1 MHRRGRNHAKPQHQW
16 TEYVRRGGARY
27 AATLGHPRTIADD
40 RHQIRLR
47 RRPVPRLH
55 GSRQRRSG
63 AILPDRDQR
72 RRRQEDYHHRRPQ
85 RQGRSSLAEGLDRR
99 AGAAMRL
106 LPVRPD
112 HAGSGTAFQ
121 EPEADQ
127 GRSGGA
133 YGRQS
138 LPLHDLFAHPEGDHA
153 RRVRNAYRLQR
164 GNRAEGNMNRHVKI
178 TAPGPADLSRR
189 SFMVGSAAAGLA
201 LGYSIV
207 PGMLGADQA
216 LAATSNFD
224 PSVWYSIAPDGM
236 RTGTRRKADMGEPL
250 ASTMAQI
257 ISEELGSSWKDMR
270 VQLASNDPKF
280 NDPVLGAQI
289 TGGSWSTMMNFDAM
303 SRAGAAGRMA
313 WTEAAAAT
321 MGVPASEL
329 IVRDSVI
336 SHPKSKKSMTFADV
350 VKSGKATKTFTP
362 DELKAIKLKTPD
374 QYTMIGVSVPQ
385 LDIPSKTNG
394 TAKYGIDVMLPGMVY
409 GKVVTPPVRYGAIVK
424 AVDDSEAKKVPGF
437 IKAVTLDDKTGTT
450 TGWVVAVANT
460 YANARKAADALK
472 VTYDGGPNAKLSSE
486 SLFAEAKRLQ
496 ALDDSG
502 QFFVKD
508 GDTAAAFGTAAKTME
523 AEYTTNINIH
533 APMEPMN
540 ATAQLQGDIW
550 HIYSGNQFAT
560 RSGAIAAG
568 AAGVDPKFVVMHQ
581 MWLGGGFGRRLGADL
596 MVPAVQAAKAGGKP
610 VKVIF
615 SREDDMTMDFSR
627 PLTFQKIKAGL
638 DADGKLIAMNH
649 DVVSAWPTKRWGIPD
664 FLSPSADKKG
674 GLDAFTVN
682 GADFFYSVPNHNV
695 RAILNEM
702 AHNATPSGQLRSVA
716 PGWTFWAVESMVDEI
731 AHAVGKDPAQ
741 YRIDMLDG
749 KGANAGGAQRLR
761 NTLLAAMGLSGYGTR
776 QLPKGEGMGVACV
789 SSQERA
795 TASWTAC
802 VAHVA
807 VAPSGEVKVKKLT
820 VATDVGTQVHPDNI
834 RAQVEGA
841 ALWGLSLAMYEKAT
855 PKDGGIEQTNFDTY
869 TPLRMSQVPE
879 VAITVIANGEK
890 PTGVG
895 EPAVTVVAPAI
906 GNAIFNACGARVRS
920 LPITAEAVKG
930 AMKA

>member
-1 MHRRGRNHAKPQHQW
+1 
-16 TEYVRRGGARY
+16 
-27 AATLGHPRTIADD
+27 
-40 RHQIRLR
+40 
-47 RRPVPRLH
+47 
-55 GSRQRRSG
+55 
-63 AILPDRDQR
+63 
-72 RRRQEDYHHRRPQ
+72 
-85 RQGRSSLAEGLDRR
+85 
-99 AGAAMRL
+99 
-106 LPVRPD
+106 
-112 HAGSGTAFQ
+112 
-121 EPEADQ
+121 
-127 GRSGGA
+127 
-133 YGRQS
+133 
-138 LPLHDLFAHPEGDHA
+138 
-153 RRVRNAYRLQR
+153 
-164 GNRAEGNMNRHVKI
+164 MNTHVKI
-178 TAPGPADLSRR
+178 TQAIAGQQPADLSRR
-189 SFMVGSAAAGLA
+189 SFLVGTAAAGLA
-201 LGYSIV
+201 LGYSAV
-207 PGMLGADQA
+207 PGLLGGDTA
-216 LAATSNFD
+216 LAAAGNFD
-224 PSVWYSIAPDGM
+224 PSVWYSIAPDGIV
-236 RTGTRRKADMGEPL
+236 TVTCGKADMGQHI

-303 SRAGAAGRMA
+303 SRAGAAGRIA
-313 WTEAAAAT
+313 LTEAASAA
-321 MGVPASEL
+321 MGVPAADL
-329 IVRDSVI
+329 VVRESTI
-336 SHPKSKKSMTFADV
+336 SDPMSMKSMTFAEI

-374 QYTMIGVSVPQ
+374 EYTKIGVSVPQ
-385 LDIPSKTNG
+385 IDIPSKTNG

-409 GKVVTPPVRYGAIVK
+409 GKIVTPPVRYGATVK
-424 AVDDSEAKKVPGF
+424 SVDDSAAKKVPGF

-450 TGWVVAVANT
+450 SGWVVAVANT
-460 YANARKAADALK
+460 FANARKAADALK
-472 VTYDGGPNAKLSSE
+472 ITYDGGPNAKLSSE
-486 SLFAEAKRLQ
+486 SLLAEARRLQ

-502 QFFVKD
+502 LFFVKD
-508 GDTAAAFGTAAKTME
+508 GDTAAAFGTAAKVIE

-550 HIYSGNQFAT
+550 HLYSGNQFAT

-568 AAGVDPKFVVMHQ
+568 AAGVDPKYVVLHQ
-581 MWLGGGFGRRLGADL
+581 SWLGGGFGRRLDADM
-596 MVPAVQAAKAGGKP
+596 MVPAVQAAKAVGKP
-610 VKVIF
+610 VKVIY
-615 SREDDMTMDFSR
+615 SRENDMTMDFSR
-627 PLTFQKIKAGL
+627 PLTFQKVKAGL
-638 DADGKLIAMNH
+638 DGDGKLIALNH

-664 FLSPSADKKG
+664 FLTPSVDKKG
-674 GLDAFTVN
+674 GLDGFTVN
-682 GADFFYSVPNHNV
+682 GADFFYTVPNHNV

-716 PGWTFWAVESMVDEI
+716 PGWTFWAVESMVDEL

-749 KGANAGGAQRLR
+749 KGDNAGGAQRLR
-761 NTLLAAMGLSGYGTR
+761 NTLLAAMGMSGYGTR

-789 SSQERA
+789 SSQERK

-855 PKDGGIEQTNFDTY
+855 LKDGGIEQTNFDTY

-879 VAITVIANGEK
+879 VAISVIANGEHA
-890 PTGVG
+890 TGVG
-895 EPAVTVVAPAI
+895 EPAVTVIAPALA
-906 GNAIFNACGARVRS
+906 NAIFNACGARVRS

-930 AMKA
+930 AMSA

>member
-1 MHRRGRNHAKPQHQW
+1 
-16 TEYVRRGGARY
+16 
-27 AATLGHPRTIADD
+27 
-40 RHQIRLR
+40 
-47 RRPVPRLH
+47 
-55 GSRQRRSG
+55 
-63 AILPDRDQR
+63 
-72 RRRQEDYHHRRPQ
+72 
-85 RQGRSSLAEGLDRR
+85 
-99 AGAAMRL
+99 
-106 LPVRPD
+106 
-112 HAGSGTAFQ
+112 
-121 EPEADQ
+121 
-127 GRSGGA
+127 
-133 YGRQS
+133 
-138 LPLHDLFAHPEGDHA
+138 
-153 RRVRNAYRLQR
+153 
-164 GNRAEGNMNRHVKI
+164 MNTHVKV
-178 TAPGPADLSRR
+178 TQANTPAQPADLSRR
-189 SFMVGSAAAGLA
+189 SFLVGTAAAGLA
-201 LGYSIV
+201 LGYSAV
-207 PGMLGADQA
+207 PGLLGADA
-216 LAATSNFD
+216 AFAATGNFD
-224 PSVWYSIAPDGM
+224 PSVWYSIAPDGIV
-236 RTGTRRKADMGEPL
+236 TVTCGKADMGQHI

-303 SRAGAAGRMA
+303 SRAGAAGRIA
-313 WTEAAAAT
+313 LTEAAASA
-321 MGVPASEL
+321 MGVPAAEL
-329 IVRDSVI
+329 VARDSTI
-336 SHPKSKKSMTFADV
+336 SHPKSKKSMTFADI
-350 VKSGKATKTFTP
+350 VKSGKITKTFTP
-362 DELKAIKLKTPD
+362 DELKAIVLKRAD

-409 GKVVTPPVRYGAIVK
+409 GRVVTPPVRFGATVK
-424 AVDDSEAKKVPGF
+424 SVDDSEAKKVKGF
-437 IKAVTLDDKTGTT
+437 IKAVTLDDKTATT
-450 TGWVVAVANT
+450 SGWVVAVADT

-472 VTYDGGPNAKLSSE
+472 ITYDGGPNAKLSSD
-486 SLFAEAKRLQ
+486 SLLTEAKRLQ

-502 QFFVKD
+502 LFFVKQ
-508 GDTAAAFGTAAKTME
+508 GDTAAAFGTAAKVME
-523 AEYTTNINIH
+523 AEYTTSINIH
-533 APMEPMN
+533 APLEPMN

-581 MWLGGGFGRRLGADL
+581 MWLGGGFGRRLDADM
-596 MVPAVQAAKAGGKP
+596 MVPAVQAAIAVGKP
-610 VKVIF
+610 VKVIY
-615 SREDDMTMDFSR
+615 SRENDMTMDFSR
-627 PLTFQKIKAGL
+627 PLTFQKVKAGL
-638 DADGKLIAMNH
+638 DGDGKLIALNH

-664 FLSPSADKKG
+664 FLTPSVDKKG
-674 GLDAFTVN
+674 GLDGFTVN
-682 GADFFYSVPNHNV
+682 GADFFYTVPNHNV

-716 PGWTFWAVESMVDEI
+716 PGWTFWAVESMVDEL

-749 KGANAGGAQRLR
+749 AGANAGGAQRLR
-761 NTLLAAMGLSGYGTR
+761 NTLLAAMGMAGYGTR

-807 VAPSGEVKVKKLT
+807 VSPSGEVKVKKLT

-855 PKDGGIEQTNFDTY
+855 LKDGGIEQTNFDSY

-879 VAITVIANGEK
+879 VAVNVIANGEK
-890 PTGVG
+890 ATGVG
-895 EPAVTVVAPAI
+895 EPAVTVIAPAL
-906 GNAIFNACGARVRS
+906 GNAIFNACGARVRA
-920 LPITAEAVKG
+920 LPITAESVKA
-930 AMKA
+930 AMSKA

>member
-1 MHRRGRNHAKPQHQW
+1 
-16 TEYVRRGGARY
+16 
-27 AATLGHPRTIADD
+27 
-40 RHQIRLR
+40 
-47 RRPVPRLH
+47 
-55 GSRQRRSG
+55 
-63 AILPDRDQR
+63 
-72 RRRQEDYHHRRPQ
+72 
-85 RQGRSSLAEGLDRR
+85 
-99 AGAAMRL
+99 
-106 LPVRPD
+106 
-112 HAGSGTAFQ
+112 
-121 EPEADQ
+121 
-127 GRSGGA
+127 
-133 YGRQS
+133 
-138 LPLHDLFAHPEGDHA
+138 
-153 RRVRNAYRLQR
+153 
-164 GNRAEGNMNRHVKI
+164 MNTHVKI
-178 TAPGPADLSRR
+178 ATENVSNEPADLSRR
-189 SFMVGSAAAGLA
+189 SFLVGTAAAGLA
-201 LGYSIV
+201 LGYSAV

-216 LAATSNFD
+216 FAAAGNFD
-224 PSVWYSIAPDGM
+224 PSVWYSIAPDGIV
-236 RTGTRRKADMGEPL
+236 TVTCGKADMGQHI

-257 ISEELGSSWKDMR
+257 VAEELGSNWKDMR

-303 SRAGAAGRMA
+303 SRAGAAGRIA
-313 WTEAAAAT
+313 LTDAAAAS

-329 IVRDSVI
+329 VVHDSSI
-336 SHPKSKKSMTFADV
+336 SHPKSKKSMSFAEI

-362 DELKAIKLKTPD
+362 DELKAIKLKSPD
-374 QYTMIGVSVPQ
+374 QYTLIGVSVPQ

-409 GKVVTPPVRYGAIVK
+409 GKVVTPPVRYGATVK
-424 AVDDSEAKKVPGF
+424 AVDDAAAKKVPGF
-437 IKAVTLDDKTGTT
+437 IKAVTLDDKTGST

-472 VTYDGGPNAKLSSE
+472 ISYDGGPNAKLSSK
-486 SLFAEAKRLQ
+486 SLLTEAKRLQ
-496 ALDDSG
+496 ALDNSG

-508 GDTAAAFGTAAKTME
+508 GDTAAAFGTAAKVME
-523 AEYTTNINIH
+523 AEYTTSINIH
-533 APMEPMN
+533 APLEPMN
-540 ATAQLQGDIW
+540 ATAELKGDIW

-568 AAGVDPKFVVMHQ
+568 AAEVDPKFVVMHQ
-581 MWLGGGFGRRLGADL
+581 MWLGGGFGRRLDADM
-596 MVPAVQAAKAGGKP
+596 MVPAVQAAKAVGKP
-610 VKVIF
+610 VKVIY
-615 SREDDMTMDFSR
+615 SRENDMTMDYSR
-627 PLTFQKIKAGL
+627 PLTFQKVKAGL
-638 DADGKLIAMNH
+638 DADGKLIALNH

-664 FLSPSADKKG
+664 FLSPSVDKKG
-674 GLDAFTVN
+674 PLDAFTVN

-716 PGWTFWAVESMVDEI
+716 PGWTFWAVESMIDEL
-731 AHAVGKDPAQ
+731 AHAAGKDPAE
-741 YRIDMLDG
+741 YRIALLDG
-749 KGANAGGAQRLR
+749 KGKNDGGAQRLR
-761 NTLLAAMGLSGYGTR
+761 NTLLAAMGLAGYGTK

-855 PKDGGIEQTNFDTY
+855 LKDGGIEQTNFDTY
-869 TPLRMSQVPE
+869 TPLRMSQMPE
-879 VAITVIANGEK
+879 VAVNVIANGEK
-890 PTGVG
+890 ATGVG
-895 EPAVTVVAPAI
+895 EPAVTVIAPAL

-920 LPITAEAVKG
+920 LPITAEAVK
-930 AMKA
+930 ANMKA

>member
-1 MHRRGRNHAKPQHQW
+1 
-16 TEYVRRGGARY
+16 
-27 AATLGHPRTIADD
+27 
-40 RHQIRLR
+40 
-47 RRPVPRLH
+47 
-55 GSRQRRSG
+55 
-63 AILPDRDQR
+63 
-72 RRRQEDYHHRRPQ
+72 
-85 RQGRSSLAEGLDRR
+85 
-99 AGAAMRL
+99 
-106 LPVRPD
+106 
-112 HAGSGTAFQ
+112 
-121 EPEADQ
+121 
-127 GRSGGA
+127 
-133 YGRQS
+133 
-138 LPLHDLFAHPEGDHA
+138 
-153 RRVRNAYRLQR
+153 
-164 GNRAEGNMNRHVKI
+164 MNTHVKI
-178 TAPGPADLSRR
+178 ADVTTGRESADLSRR
-189 SFMVGSAAAGLA
+189 SFLVGTAAAGLA
-201 LGYSIV
+201 LGYSAV

-216 LAATSNFD
+216 LAAPANFD
-224 PSVWYSIAPDGM
+224 PSVWYSIAPDGIV
-236 RTGTRRKADMGEPL
+236 TVTCGKADMGQHI

-257 ISEELGSSWKDMR
+257 ICEELGANWKDMR

-303 SRAGAAGRMA
+303 SRAGAAGRIA
-313 WTEAAAAT
+313 LTDAAAAA

-329 IVRDSVI
+329 VVRDSVI
-336 SHPKSKKSMTFADV
+336 SNPKSRKSTTFAEV
-350 VKSGKATKTFTP
+350 VKSGKITKTFTP
-362 DELKAIKLKTPD
+362 DELKAIKLKTAD

-394 TAKYGIDVMLPGMVY
+394 SAKYGIDVMLPGMVY
-409 GKVVTPPVRYGAIVK
+409 GALVTPPVRYGATVK
-424 AVDDSEAKKVPGF
+424 SVDDSAAKKVPGF

-460 YANARKAADALK
+460 YVNARKAAEALK
-472 VTYDGGPNAKLSSE
+472 VIYDGGPNAKLSSQ
-486 SLFAEAKRLQ
+486 SLLDEAKRLQ
-496 ALDDSG
+496 SLDDSG
-502 QFFVKD
+502 LFFVKD
-508 GDTAAAFGTAAKTME
+508 GDTAAAFGTAAKVME

-533 APMEPMN
+533 APLEPMT
-540 ATAQLQGDIW
+540 ATAQQQGDIW
-550 HIYSGNQFAT
+550 HIYTGNQFAT

-581 MWLGGGFGRRLGADL
+581 MWLGGGFGRRLDAD
-596 MVPAVQAAKAGGKP
+596 MTVPAVQAAKAVGKP
-610 VKVIF
+610 VKVIY
-615 SREDDMTMDFSR
+615 SRENDMTMDFSR

-638 DADGKLIAMNH
+638 DGDGKLIAMNH

-664 FLSPSADKKG
+664 FLTPSVDKKG
-674 GLDAFTVN
+674 GLDGFTVN
-682 GADFFYSVPNHNV
+682 GADFFYTVPNHNV

-716 PGWTFWAVESMVDEI
+716 PGWTFWAVESMVDEL
-731 AHAVGKDPAQ
+731 AHSVGKDPAQ

-761 NTLLAAMGLSGYGTR
+761 NTLLAAMGMSGYGTKE
-776 QLPKGEGMGVACV
+776 LPKGEGMGVACV

-807 VAPSGEVKVKKLT
+807 VAPSGEIKVKKLT

-841 ALWGLSLAMYEKAT
+841 ALWGLSLALYEKAT
-855 PKDGGIEQTNFDTY
+855 LKDGGIEQTNFDTY

-879 VAITVIANGEK
+879 VAVSVIANGDK
-890 PTGVG
+890 ATGVG
-895 EPAVTVVAPAI
+895 EPAVTVIAPAI
-906 GNAIFNACGARVRS
+906 GNAIFNACGARIRS